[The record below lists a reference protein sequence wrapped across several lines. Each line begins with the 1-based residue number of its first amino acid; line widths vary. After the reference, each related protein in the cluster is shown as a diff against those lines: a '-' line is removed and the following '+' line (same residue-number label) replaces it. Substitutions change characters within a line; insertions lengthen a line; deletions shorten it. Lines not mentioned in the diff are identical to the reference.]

1 MSTSLASAKQQ
12 RTHHAR
18 READDPM
25 SPEKALA
32 KAQDLLAKAFA
43 GRSVRIY
50 EAGGGSVSV
59 LPLEAFDDYRITVV
73 DIDEEQLQN
82 NSYADEKI
90 LGNIETQP
98 FPPDS
103 FDLIVCH
110 NVIEHLPAA
119 DRALQQF
126 HAALAPGGLVFVSA
140 PNPESLFGM
149 ITKHSPHWFHVWVY
163 RVIFRHKD
171 AGQPGKHPF
180 KTIFHPVVYP
190 AEFERFAR
198 QTGFEVTYL
207 RKFLSKNFYYM
218 QQKRPLLG
226 GLLGLAVGALDVLTL
241 RRFPLMLGDYHA
253 ILRKPAVETDTSW
266 PR

>member
-1 MSTSLASAKQQ
+1 MSTSLAEAKQQ

-18 READDPM
+18 RESDDPM

-32 KAQDLLAKAFA
+32 KAQDLLVKTLA
-43 GRSVRIY
+43 GKPVRIY

-59 LPLEAFDDYRITVV
+59 LPLAAFDGYKITVV
-73 DIDEEQLQN
+73 DIDEVQLEH

-90 LGNIETQP
+90 LGNIETHS
-98 FPPDS
+98 FPPNS

-119 DRALQQF
+119 DKAFKQF
-126 HAALAPGGLVFVSA
+126 YSALAPGGLVFVSA

-163 RVIFRHKD
+163 RVLFRHKD
-171 AGQPGKHPF
+171 AGLPGKHPF

-190 AEFERFAR
+190 TEFKRFTR
-198 QTGFEVTYL
+198 EIGFEILYF
-207 RKFLSKNFYYM
+207 RAFLSKNLFYM
-218 QQKRPLLG
+218 RQKRPLLG
-226 GLLGLAVGALDVLTL
+226 RLLGLGVGALDVLTL
-241 RRFPLMLGDYHA
+241 RRYPLMLGDYHA
-253 ILRKPAVETDTSW
+253 ILRKPAEIDQS
-266 PR
+266 